1 MGRPPG
7 YQWQPLG
14 LDADPIPGD
23 PQAISTEAAHL
34 ASVATTITG
43 QIAALRKIA
52 SDDTEVGQ
60 HAEKIRSSA
69 SSLAGSLQVVEA
81 RYRNVSSALNGW
93 VPELEQAQSLSIR
106 ALNEAEAPYAT
117 LSRAVTLPSGPDLT
131 AAQKQEITSY
141 RTSTQR
147 AQDQLE
153 AAKALLTRAT
163 TLRDTQAAYYAA
175 KINQASNDSLADH
188 ESLWGDITSDFDHLV
203 GDVAWEL
210 RDVCTGLE
218 ILATAAAVIAFV
230 LAQFVPGVDVI
241 VDGIV
246 FGAFFATLAAG
257 VGRFVLADT
266 HNGSW
271 WDFALDA
278 FACLSFGS
286 SRFLGATAK
295 VLADGAEDG
304 AGSAMV
310 TELVGGTGAKAAELA
325 RYANMMGD
333 DVGELAEKFAPKL
346 AQTAVKVATAGS
358 ELTGV
363 WKVMADLGS
372 LSEESKQFAR
382 ALAITARFSDSMSD
396 TNTLA
401 KLALSTSGIGAGLAS
416 ITGIGSLVGGGVEFD
431 GPGGPA
437 WPNWHIPGV
446 SHWYKT
452 TFEIPTGGT

>member
-14 LDADPIPGD
+14 LDADPVPGN

-34 ASVATTITG
+34 ASVARTITG

-52 SDDTEVGQ
+52 GDDTETGQ
-60 HAEKIRSSA
+60 HAAKIRTTA
-69 SSLAGSLQVVEA
+69 GSLAGSLQAVAV
-81 RYRNVSSALNGW
+81 RYTKVSSALSGW

-106 ALNEAEAPYAT
+106 ALNEAEAPYAR
-117 LSRAVTLPSGPDLT
+117 LSQAVLLPSGPDLS
-131 AAQKQEITSY
+131 AAQKQEIASY
-141 RTSTQR
+141 HASVQR
-147 AQDQLE
+147 AQDQLDT
-153 AAKALLTRAT
+153 AKALLARAT
-163 TLRDTQAAYYAA
+163 ALRDTQAAYYAA
-175 KINQASNDSLADH
+175 KINQASDDSLADH
-188 ESLWGDITSDFDHLV
+188 ESLWGDITSGFDHLV
-203 GDVAWEL
+203 GDVSWEL

-218 ILATAAAVIAFV
+218 ILATAAAIVAFA
-230 LAQFVPGVDVI
+230 LAQFLPGVDLL

-266 HNGSW
+266 GNGSW

-295 VLADGAEDG
+295 ILSDGAEE
-304 AGSAMV
+304 AAKSAMV
-310 TELVGGTGAKAAELA
+310 AELVEGTGAKAVELA
-325 RYANMMGD
+325 RFASMTGD
-333 DVGELAEKFAPKL
+333 DVGVLAEKFAPKL
-346 AQTAVKVATAGS
+346 AQTAVRVATADN

-363 WKVMADLGS
+363 WKVMASLGS
-372 LSEESKQFAR
+372 LSAESERFAR
-382 ALAITARFSDSMSD
+382 ALAITARFSDSMGSA
-396 TNTLA
+396 NTLA
-401 KLALSTSGIGAGLAS
+401 KLALTTSGIGSGLAGL
-416 ITGIGSLVGGGVEFD
+416 TGIGSLVGGGVEFD
-431 GPGGPA
+431 GPDGPA